1 MFDQNVLINFEPSL
15 SLTSL
20 PVACSLPSQETLHKT
35 WLNPC
40 FNHNNFFLWTLQF
53 TVSVRHYPDQHV
65 INPSITQAKN
75 TDIQSQIVI
84 ILLRNTVIIIWDIVC
99 KR

>member
-1 MFDQNVLINFEPSL
+1 MDFAVYSF
-15 SLTSL
+15 
-20 PVACSLPSQETLHKT
+20 CK
-35 WLNPC
+35 
-40 FNHNNFFLWTLQF
+40 
-53 TVSVRHYPDQHV
+53 HYLDQHV

-75 TDIQSQIVI
+75 TNIQSQVVI

>member
-1 MFDQNVLINFEPSL
+1 M
-15 SLTSL
+15 
-20 PVACSLPSQETLHKT
+20 
-35 WLNPC
+35 
-40 FNHNNFFLWTLQF
+40 WTLQF
-53 TVSVRHYPDQHV
+53 TVSVQHYLDQHV

-75 TDIQSQIVI
+75 TDIQSQVVI

>member
-1 MFDQNVLINFEPSL
+1 MDFAVY
-15 SLTSL
+15 
-20 PVACSLPSQETLHKT
+20 
-35 WLNPC
+35 
-40 FNHNNFFLWTLQF
+40 
-53 TVSVRHYPDQHV
+53 VRHYPDQHV

-75 TDIQSQIVI
+75 TDIQSQVVI